1 MTDIFL
7 ETDRLILR
15 PFQDGDFP
23 DFCIFAM
30 DEERNRMMG
39 NSPVPDETEAR
50 AFFHW
55 LKDVEKRGY
64 AVILK
69 ATGRVAGN
77 LTVYDEPSVSDRP
90 ELAGLRGREM
100 SFSTARPYRRLGLME
115 EALRAVI
122 DRLFRAEGADYV
134 ASGYFDFNEPS
145 RALHEKLGFTCL
157 DTERLHLPDTGEEA
171 VLINV
176 ILWRK

>member
-1 MTDIFL
+1 MTESTTDTFL

-15 PFQDGDFP
+15 PFRDGDFP
-23 DFCIFAM
+23 GFCVLAM
-30 DEERNRMMG
+30 DEERNHVMG
-39 NSPVPDETEAR
+39 NPPVPDETEAR

-77 LTVYDEPSVSDRP
+77 LTVYDEASVSDRP
-90 ELAGLRGREM
+90 ELAGLR
-100 SFSTARPYRRLGLME
+100 LQ
-115 EALRAVI
+115 
-122 DRLFRAEGADYV
+122 
-134 ASGYFDFNEPS
+134 
-145 RALHEKLGFTCL
+145 
-157 DTERLHLPDTGEEA
+157 DTGEEA

-176 ILWRK
+176 ILRRK